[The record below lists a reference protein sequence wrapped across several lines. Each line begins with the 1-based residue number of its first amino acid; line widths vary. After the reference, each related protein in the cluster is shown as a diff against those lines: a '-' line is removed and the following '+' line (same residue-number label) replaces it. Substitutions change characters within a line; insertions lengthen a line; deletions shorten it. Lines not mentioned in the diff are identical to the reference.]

1 MSSFSLDEVLQVT
14 GGTLVSGSA
23 RRRIRRLCTDTRIL
37 RHGDFFVALR
47 GSNFDGHR
55 FLENAFM
62 HGASGALIEK
72 VQGRRARSRLRI
84 GQSLQPTSQ
93 PLLIEVEDSL
103 RAYQDLAAFHRKRFH
118 IPVVAVTG
126 SNGKT
131 TTKEMVASTLKAQWQ
146 ILSTKGNLNNSI
158 GLPQTLL
165 RLTAR
170 HQVAVVEMGV
180 DQEGQTARLCEI
192 ARPTHGIITNI
203 GPDHLEYFRTLD
215 ASARAKAE
223 LLASLPND
231 GVIVLNADDSYFK
244 FLRSWAKCA
253 VVSFGFSPK
262 AHIRARDVRS
272 LNSKSTFRVL
282 YPNSTRSRLMS
293 VGVRGVHNV
302 SNALATLAVGHVLG
316 VSARKMAF
324 GLSRFRPAAMR
335 SQVQTIHGVTL
346 LHDYY
351 NANPASMKVAI
362 NLLIDVAGEKRT
374 IAILGDMLELGQSE
388 KDLHRQIGEYV
399 AEQGVDGLI
408 ACGAFAKDY
417 VRGAKTKGMPAGQIV
432 ETRNIEEASRAG
444 KGFVRPGDAVL
455 IKGSRGMRMER
466 LIGGLFKRET

>member
-1 MSSFSLDEVLQVT
+1 
-14 GGTLVSGSA
+14 
-23 RRRIRRLCTDTRIL
+23 
-37 RHGDFFVALR
+37 
-47 GSNFDGHR
+47 
-55 FLENAFM
+55 M
-62 HGASGALIEK
+62 HGASGALVEK
-72 VQGRRARSRLRI
+72 AQGQRVRSRLRI
-84 GQSLQPTSQ
+84 RRALSPTAQ

-131 TTKEMVASTLKAQWQ
+131 TTKEMVASTLKARWQ

-223 LLASLPND
+223 LLANLPND

-244 FLRSWAKCA
+244 FLRSRAKCA

-262 AHIRARDVRS
+262 AQIRAREVKS
-272 LNSKSTFRVL
+272 LDARSTFRVL
-282 YPNSTRSRLMS
+282 YPNSTRSCLMS

-302 SNALATLAVGHVLG
+302 SNALAALAVGHVLG
-316 VSARKMAF
+316 VSAKKMAL

-362 NLLIDVAGEKRT
+362 NLLIDVAGGKRT

-417 VRGAKTKGMPAGQIV
+417 VRGAKTKGMPAGQIL
-432 ETRNIEEASRAG
+432 ETRNIEEASRVG
-444 KGFVRPGDAVL
+444 KDFVRPGDVVL
-455 IKGSRGMRMER
+455 IKGSRGLRMER
-466 LIGGLFKRET
+466 LIGELFKR